1 MRAAGNTITT
11 LAIVLAMF
19 ALFFITLGP
28 SQYVGPVTYVITRG
42 ISMEPVFVQGD
53 LVLLR
58 TSTSYTVGDIVGFR
72 TPDISLVVHRIIGM
86 EGDRFVTQGDNNSVE
101 DRYRPEL
108 ADMVGELWLHFP
120 GLGDQLA
127 ELDARLVLGFAV
139 TIVTALILLELN
151 SLSKSTRRRRR
162 RRDDFES
169 GNESFIL

>member
-28 SQYVGPVTYVITRG
+28 SQYGGPVTYVITRG

-72 TPDISLVVHRIIGM
+72 TPDISLVVHRIMAM

-139 TIVTALILLELN
+139 TLVPALILLELN

>member
-28 SQYVGPVTYVITRG
+28 SQYGGPVTYVITRG

-86 EGDRFVTQGDNNSVE
+86 EGDRFVTQGDNNPVE

-127 ELDARLVLGFAV
+127 ELDARFVLGIAV
-139 TIVTALILLELN
+139 TLVTALILLELN